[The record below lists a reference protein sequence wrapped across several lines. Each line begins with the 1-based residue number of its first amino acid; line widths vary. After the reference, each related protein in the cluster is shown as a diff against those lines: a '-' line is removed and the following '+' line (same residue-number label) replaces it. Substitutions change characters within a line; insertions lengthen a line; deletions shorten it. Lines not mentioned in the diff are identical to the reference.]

1 MSELDTIKLFF
12 KFLFEKYNHLE
23 LGIRYEYD
31 ALSNDH
37 MIEISNEALFQ
48 LDDFKLESFEFAMSF
63 IEKYS
68 EFVLFLKPSDPVHIN
83 RVDYSENNFYKNE
96 NYVSSNI
103 IEGFPILLDKL
114 INVTA
119 DLHVNTN
126 PKPLSVVTVIQASTK
141 QFYSTA
147 A

>member
-37 MIEISNEALFQ
+37 MIEISNEDLFQ
-48 LDDFKLESFEFAMSF
+48 IDDFRLESFEFAMSF

-83 RVDYSENNFYKNE
+83 RVDYSESNFYKYG
-96 NYVSSNI
+96 NYVSSQKN
-103 IEGFPILLDKL
+103 E
-114 INVTA
+114 VA
-119 DLHVNTN
+119 
-126 PKPLSVVTVIQASTK
+126 PLSIENLKEKYTNAMPT
-141 QFYSTA
+141 YYRA

>member
-37 MIEISNEALFQ
+37 MIEISNEDLFQ
-48 LDDFKLESFEFAMSF
+48 IDDFKLESFDFAMSF

-68 EFVLFLKPSDPVHIN
+68 EFILFLKPSDPVHIN
-83 RVDYSENNFYKNE
+83 RVDYSENNFYKKV
-96 NYVSSNI
+96 NYVSGQKNEATPMSLENLK
-103 IEGFPILLDKL
+103 GKY
-114 INVTA
+114 
-119 DLHVNTN
+119 TN
-126 PKPLSVVTVIQASTK
+126 AMQSYYI
-141 QFYSTA
+141 A